1 MTPIRTADC
10 KTAEAC
16 TDSRPAGLG
25 EPAEPIQTKMNMV
38 STAKDNSAERIA
50 VVAAEDGL
58 HMRPAMKFVECAN
71 SFSSQIQVIKDHQTV
86 DGKSIMQMTMLAATR
101 GTELRIRARGQD
113 ASQAVE
119 ALAALIET
127 QEANG

>member
-1 MTPIRTADC
+1 VNT
-10 KTAEAC
+10 
-16 TDSRPAGLG
+16 
-25 EPAEPIQTKMNMV
+25 V
-38 STAKDNSAERIA
+38 STAQNNSAERIA

-71 SFSSQIQVIKDHQTV
+71 SFVSQIQVMKNQQVV

-101 GTELRIRARGQD
+101 GTELLIRAKGQD
-113 ASQAVE
+113 AARAVE

-127 QEANG
+127 KEAND